1 MDISIFNAN
10 YLQTYKFKNFYFT
23 RILENYNKIYNKIII
38 YLLIINIIKLL

>member
-23 RILENYNKIYNKIII
+23 RILENYNIIK
-38 YLLIINIIKLL
+38 YIIKLLYIY